1 MRLADS
7 VSSENDVWLKELLKD
22 REDDVL
28 KLYLVYDDKKFGPDS
43 ARDIWNKVAGEDFV
57 AQEDTGVLSNESLT
71 AGVHQGM
78 VHVAPKVPGSE
89 EHHWWLEIF
98 VDEDL
103 TEYF

>member
-7 VSSENDVWLKELLKD
+7 ISSENNEWLRELLKD

-28 KLYLVYDDKKFGPDS
+28 KLYLVYNDKKFGPDT
-43 ARDIWNKVAGEDFV
+43 AKEIWNQVAGEDFV
-57 AQEDTGVLSNESLT
+57 AQEDTGILSNESIT
-71 AGVHQGM
+71 AGSHQGM
-78 VHVAPKVPGSE
+78 VHVAPKVSDSE

-103 TEYF
+103 VEYF